1 MKHTFKKRVRYGET
15 DQMGFMYYGNYCLY
29 YEIARAE
36 MIRDFGYSYKEL
48 EDDGIQMPIVKVN
61 SKFLRPALYD
71 NLISIETEIQSLDKL
86 PFITF
91 LHKFFNEE
99 KILIH
104 KGEVTLVFVDSTTGK
119 RCMPHEKMIQIL
131 KDGFKL

>member
-1 MKHTFKKRVRYGET
+1 
-15 DQMGFMYYGNYCLY
+15 
-29 YEIARAE
+29 